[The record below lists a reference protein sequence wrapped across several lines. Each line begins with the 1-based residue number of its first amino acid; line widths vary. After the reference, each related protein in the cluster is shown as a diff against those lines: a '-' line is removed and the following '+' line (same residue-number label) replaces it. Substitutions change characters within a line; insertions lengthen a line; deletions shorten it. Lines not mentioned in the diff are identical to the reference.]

1 MELKPIGVIHS
12 PYKEKKDAPRQG
24 RLSDN
29 EIRLEIYP
37 EFSDGLQSIE
47 RVSHLIILY
56 WGHLADRNVL
66 QTVTPFSPEV
76 TGVFACRSPNRPNPL
91 AFCIADLIRRDGNVL
106 TVRGVDALDGSALLD
121 IKAYSGMLDSIPE
134 AVIGW
139 QKAQKDGE
147 KADE

>member
-12 PYKEKKDAPRQG
+12 PYMEKKDAPRQG

-29 EIRLEIYP
+29 EIKLEIYP
-37 EFSDGLQSIE
+37 EFTDGLQNIE
-47 RVSHLIILY
+47 QVSHLIVLY
-56 WGHLADRNVL
+56 WGHHADRSVL

-121 IKAYSGMLDSIPE
+121 IKAYSGTLDSIPE

-139 QKAQKDGE
+139 QRARKNGE
-147 KADE
+147 KADG